1 MPNNTTSGN
10 QQGPEIRRFREVV
23 ANMVG
28 ELRSQE
34 VRKSFA
40 AISIE
45 ELVDDQI
52 SQLEAGASLD
62 PMRPSRMD
70 RLQKIKDDFD
80 ASFDAIKAT
89 PPEAFIPADGSTNV
103 NTPQSGTGGP

>member
-10 QQGPEIRRFREVV
+10 QQGPEIRQFREVV

-28 ELRSQE
+28 ELRSAE
-34 VRKSFA
+34 VRKSFSA
-40 AISIE
+40 LSIE

-62 PMRPSRMD
+62 PVRPTRKD
-70 RLQKIKDDFD
+70 RLLKIMNDFT

-89 PPEAFIPADGSTNV
+89 PPEAFIPAEASSNV